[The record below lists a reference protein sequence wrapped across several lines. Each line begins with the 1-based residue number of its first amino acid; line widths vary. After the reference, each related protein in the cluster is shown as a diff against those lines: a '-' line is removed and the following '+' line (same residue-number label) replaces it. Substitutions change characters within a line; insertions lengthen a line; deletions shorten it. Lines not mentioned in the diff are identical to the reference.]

1 MASNASQTG
10 AFHFP
15 SRVLDGRPHP
25 PTVVGHVLCNARN
38 TPCARGL
45 AYPHG
50 LMLALLTPTDPLWV
64 EAAAADLPALLS
76 DHAHCEIKA
85 AQSAL
90 SLVARYAGEMPSLVE
105 PLSALAREEAE
116 HFARVHERL
125 RAQDRH
131 LGMPASDQYVTR
143 LIAAARQNRH
153 DNGPALLDK
162 LLVAALIEGRS
173 CERFRLLS
181 EHLPDAELREFYRE
195 LMVSEAHHFT
205 LFSSLAAE
213 CFGPSESRAR
223 LSTLATR
230 EADIVKH
237 LPLGPQVHG

>member
-1 MASNASQTG
+1 
-10 AFHFP
+10 
-15 SRVLDGRPHP
+15 
-25 PTVVGHVLCNARN
+25 
-38 TPCARGL
+38 
-45 AYPHG
+45 
-50 LMLALLTPTDPLWV
+50 MLALLTPTDPLWV

-116 HFARVHERL
+116 HFAQVHEQLGLRSERL
-125 RAQDRH
+125 R
-131 LGMPASDQYVTR
+131 LPASDHYVAQ
-143 LIAAARQNRH
+143 LQAAARTERH
-153 DNGPALLDK
+153 DGRPALLDR

-181 EHLPDAELREFYRE
+181 EHLAGAELRAFYRD
-195 LMVSEAHHFT
+195 LMASEARHFT

-213 CFGPSESRAR
+213 CFGQSESRAR
-223 LSTLATR
+223 LATLASR
-230 EADIVKH
+230 EAAIVER

>member
-1 MASNASQTG
+1 
-10 AFHFP
+10 
-15 SRVLDGRPHP
+15 
-25 PTVVGHVLCNARN
+25 
-38 TPCARGL
+38 
-45 AYPHG
+45 
-50 LMLALLTPTDPLWV
+50 MLALLTPTDPLWV
-64 EAAAADLPALLS
+64 EAAAAQLPALLS

-90 SLVARYAGEMPSLVE
+90 GLVARYAGEMPGLVE

-116 HFARVHERL
+116 HFARVHDQLRTRDERL
-125 RAQDRH
+125 G
-131 LGMPASDQYVTR
+131 LPASDRYVTR
-143 LIAAARQNRH
+143 LIAAARQDRH
-153 DNGPALLDK
+153 ADRPVLLDK

-181 EHLPDAELREFYRE
+181 ESLAQAELREFYRQ

-205 LFSSLAAE
+205 LFCSLAAE
-213 CFGPSESRAR
+213 CFGQSESRAR
-223 LSTLATR
+223 LATLATR